1 VGIRNELR
9 QPTSGLGDPDPWDWY
24 TYYVHMTNAA
34 ATIHA
39 ANPDVLLFFT
49 GWNYDTSLSALV
61 DGQLL
66 NGTANTTTAGK
77 SALFVPSSFPYQEK
91 IVLELHWYDFQHTEV
106 NCSVF
111 AAGLLGAGYNS
122 VQGPSGGAKYHL
134 PIVLTEWGFIQNG
147 TYWFDTT
154 YNDCLIQFMT
164 EYKPSGWIQWELSG
178 SFYIKSTGVPL
189 VSVQDVDEGWGL
201 LNHTW
206 NGVRSPITVANS
218 LDKMIGALKN

>member
-1 VGIRNELR
+1 
-9 QPTSGLGDPDPWDWY
+9 
-24 TYYVHMTNAA
+24 MTNAA

-111 AAGLLGAGYNS
+111 AAGLLGAGYNA
-122 VQGPSGGAKYHL
+122 VQGPSGGAS
-134 PIVLTEWGFIQNG
+134 
-147 TYWFDTT
+147 TT
-154 YNDCLIQFMT
+154 C
-164 EYKPSGWIQWELSG
+164 
-178 SFYIKSTGVPL
+178 
-189 VSVQDVDEGWGL
+189 
-201 LNHTW
+201 
-206 NGVRSPITVANS
+206 RSY
-218 LDKMIGALKN
+218 

>member
-24 TYYVHMTNAA
+24 TYYVHMASAA

-49 GWNYDTSLSALV
+49 GWNYDPSLSALV

-77 SALFVPSSFPYQEK
+77 SALFIPGSFPFQEK
-91 IVLELHWYDFQHTEV
+91 IVLELHWYGFQHTEV

-111 AAGLLGAGYNS
+111 TAGFLVRGITRF
-122 VQGPSGGAKYHL
+122 K
-134 PIVLTEWGFIQNG
+134 VLREEQ
-147 TYWFDTT
+147 
-154 YNDCLIQFMT
+154 
-164 EYKPSGWIQWELSG
+164 
-178 SFYIKSTGVPL
+178 STIC
-189 VSVQDVDEGWGL
+189 
-201 LNHTW
+201 
-206 NGVRSPITVANS
+206 RSY
-218 LDKMIGALKN
+218 

>member
-1 VGIRNELR
+1 
-9 QPTSGLGDPDPWDWY
+9 
-24 TYYVHMTNAA
+24 M
-34 ATIHA
+34 
-39 ANPDVLLFFT
+39 
-49 GWNYDTSLSALV
+49 
-61 DGQLL
+61 
-66 NGTANTTTAGK
+66 
-77 SALFVPSSFPYQEK
+77 
-91 IVLELHWYDFQHTEV
+91 
-106 NCSVF
+106 
-111 AAGLLGAGYNS
+111 
-122 VQGPSGGAKYHL
+122 

-206 NGVRSPITVANS
+206 NVIRSPIMVANS
-218 LDKMIGALKN
+218 LDKMISALKS